1 MPTVPFL
8 DLALQ
13 NEPLHEELKAAL
25 ERVIA
30 SGQFILGPEVD
41 AFEEAFAQL
50 CDVRCAVALNSG
62 TSALHL
68 GLLAL
73 GVHPGDEVITVAHT
87 FAATAEAIL
96 YCGAGPVYV
105 DIDPHTLV
113 MNVEEVETA
122 ITDRTRV
129 ILPVHLYGNPVDM
142 GRLVDIAGRHGI
154 PVLEDACQAHGALHR
169 GKRVGGWGSAA
180 AFSFYPTKNLG
191 ALGEGGILTTND
203 EDIAQTARMLRNH
216 GEAERYQHSRLG
228 FNYRM
233 TAFQGAV
240 LRTKLPYLES
250 WNNQRRQLADR
261 YRKGLKGSSVNT
273 THETPQSRA
282 VYHLFVVMVDNR
294 EIVQKGLNE
303 VGIETVVYYPTPLYQ
318 QPGLTS
324 HITVDS
330 VAADNSVAA
339 DLPVTR
345 AVSPKIISLPL
356 YPGMSEE
363 TVDAV
368 VEHLR
373 GLVE

>member
-41 AFEEAFAQL
+41 AFEEAFAQF
-50 CDVRCAVALNSG
+50 CDVRHAVALNSG

-96 YCGAGPVYV
+96 YCGARPVYV

-113 MNVEEVETA
+113 MNVEEVEAA
-122 ITDRTRV
+122 ITDRTRA

-142 GRLVDIAGRHGI
+142 GRLVDIADRHGI

-191 ALGEGGILTTND
+191 ALGEGGILTTDD
-203 EDIAQTARMLRNH
+203 EDVAQTARMLRNH

-240 LRTKLPYLES
+240 LRTKLPYVKQWNEERRRLANSYRQGLE
-250 WNNQRRQLADR
+250 
-261 YRKGLKGSSVNT
+261 GLEGLEGSGIRVVQ
-273 THETPQSRA
+273 ETPHSEA
-282 VYHLFVVMVDNR
+282 VYHLFVVMVDDR
-294 EIVQKGLNE
+294 ERIQQALE
-303 VGIETVVYYPTPLYQ
+303 DEGIETQVYYPVPLHR
-318 QPGLTS
+318 QPAF
-324 HITVDS
+324 S
-330 VAADNSVAA
+330 VENAPAPG
-339 DLPVTR
+339 LPVTIT
-345 AVSPKIISLPL
+345 AACKVLCLPL
-356 YPGMSEE
+356 YPEMGDEA
-363 TVDAV
+363 VDAV
-368 VEHLR
+368 VEQFRQLTR
-373 GLVE
+373 